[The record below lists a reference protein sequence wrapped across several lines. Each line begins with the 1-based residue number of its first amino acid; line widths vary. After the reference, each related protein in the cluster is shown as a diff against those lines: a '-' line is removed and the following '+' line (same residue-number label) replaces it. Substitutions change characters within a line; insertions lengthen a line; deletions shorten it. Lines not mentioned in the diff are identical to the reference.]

1 MDSRG
6 ILYEIV
12 VLFGAAV
19 AVAWLFRMIRAPA
32 IIGFLVTGI
41 LIGPSV
47 MGLIT
52 RESVSQFA
60 DLGLVLL
67 LFAVGLELSP
77 EPLLRAGY
85 RIFVAACGQIV
96 LTVVAALACIFLAA
110 QISWPAAVAIAL
122 AITPSSTAIVLKQ
135 LADIRQT
142 DSPTGSTVTGVS
154 LVQDVLVILLML
166 FLPLLAGPG
175 QTGWATAVGRGVL
188 SLVILI
194 AGAAALR
201 WLLPYV
207 LHAILRVGGQEL
219 MTLFAV
225 LMACAGA
232 WIAGLAGWSPAL
244 GACLAGL
251 LLAETDVRHQLFADI
266 VPFRDVFNALF
277 FISMGMLVDIALVAQ
292 HPFSIGI
299 AVVATLLLKTVLAAL
314 AVRIAGWPLRLS
326 IQVGMGLATISEFG
340 FVLAREAEKLHLLPA
355 SALDHLTALIVG
367 TMLMGAM
374 LVPMSERV
382 ALAVDRLR
390 GRGSTDALPPLPEP
404 QALTDVEVIII
415 GYGLNGQNLAR
426 VLRATKIP
434 CCVVEMNPA
443 LATIAKRAGE
453 RIIVGDATRLAILHR
468 AGIEN
473 ARALVV
479 AINEQEATRRIV
491 AQARALRSNLYILA
505 RTRYTSELEILYRLG
520 AQQVIPEEFETSIEI
535 FAHVLKHFGIPENV
549 IGAQVTMIRAGNY
562 GMLRGL
568 PATDAVRTDL
578 MSLLEATATQTFMLE
593 TGSPASGKTIRDI
606 HLRAKTGVTIIAIV
620 RSGKATTN
628 PPPDYR
634 FEPGDVLILL
644 GGHKQLD
651 EAKAALTPPLS
662 SVEQETRRT

>member
-6 ILYEIV
+6 VLYEIV

-19 AVAWLFRMIRAPA
+19 AVAWLFRMLRAPA
-32 IIGFLVTGI
+32 IIGFLVTGL

-77 EPLLRAGY
+77 EPLLRAGH
-85 RIFVAACGQIV
+85 RILVAAGGQIV
-96 LTVVAALACIFLAA
+96 LTVIVGLFCILMAA
-110 QISWPAAVAIAL
+110 QVSWPAAVAMAL

-154 LVQDVLVILLML
+154 LVQDILVILLML

-175 QTGWATAVGRGVL
+175 QTGWAVAVLHGLL
-188 SLVILI
+188 SLVVLLVGFAI
-194 AGAAALR
+194 LR
-201 WLLPYV
+201 WLLPFV
-207 LHAILRVGGQEL
+207 LHAVLRVGGQEL

-232 WIAGLAGWSPAL
+232 YIAGRAGWSPAL
-244 GACLAGL
+244 GACVAGL

-277 FISMGMLVDIALVAQ
+277 FISMGMLVDLNLVAKY
-292 HPFSIGI
+292 PFSIGFG
-299 AVVATLLLKTVLAAL
+299 VVVTLVLKTLLAAL
-314 AVRIAGWPLRLS
+314 AVRFAGWPLRLS

-340 FVLAREAEKLHLLPA
+340 FVLARESEKLHLLPA
-355 SALDHLTALIVG
+355 SALDYLTALIVG
-367 TMLMGAM
+367 TMLLGAM
-374 LVPMSERV
+374 LVPLSERV
-382 ALAVDRLR
+382 ALAIERVSRR
-390 GRGSTDALPPLPEP
+390 STKAELVPLPET
-404 QALTDVEVIII
+404 QALTDVQVIII

-426 VLRATKIP
+426 VLRATNIP

-443 LATIAKRAGE
+443 LAAAARQAGE
-453 RIIVGDATRLAILHR
+453 RIIVGDATRIAILHR
-468 AGIEN
+468 AGIEH
-473 ARALVV
+473 ARAIVV

-491 AQARALRSNLYILA
+491 AQARTARPNLYILA

-549 IGAQVTMIRAGNY
+549 IAAQVTMIRAGNY
-562 GMLRGL
+562 GMLRGR
-568 PATDAVRTDL
+568 PATGAQRADL
-578 MSLLEATATQTFMLE
+578 MSLLEATATQTYMLE
-593 TGSPASGKTIRDI
+593 ADSPACGRSIRDL
-606 HLRAKTGVTIIAIV
+606 HLRARTGVTIIAVV
-620 RSGKATTN
+620 RSGKAATN
-628 PPPDYR
+628 PPPDYQ
-634 FEPGDVLILL
+634 FESGDVLVLL

-651 EAKAALTPPLS
+651 EAKAMLAPPANS
-662 SVEQETRRT
+662 ETGTD